1 MCLAFLCTKI
11 IYCTL
16 LCRITPYCTLLHLIV
31 PYYVLLHPTVPH
43 CTPLHLAVPPP
54 AAAQLRAASGRVF
67 LPSQPLLIISLWFIA
82 TFPTPSCRFSSA
94 LPPRP
99 FSSGGRLVFALT
111 PPQLPQ
117 GPGGAVTGL
126 AGQGG
131 FFLLPV
137 FSGTEADKQGKQP
150 LPQPS

>member
-1 MCLAFLCTKI
+1 MCLAFLCSKI

-16 LCRITPYCTLLHLIV
+16 SCLITPYCTLLHLIV

-43 CTPLHLAVPPP
+43 CTPLHLAVPP
-54 AAAQLRAASGRVF
+54 QL
-67 LPSQPLLIISLWFIA
+67 LPSCALLQDAFSSQPLLIISLWFIA

-111 PPQLPQ
+111 PPSFPK
-117 GPGGAVTGL
+117 GL
-126 AGQGG
+126 EEQ
-131 FFLLPV
+131 
-137 FSGTEADKQGKQP
+137 
-150 LPQPS
+150 